1 MRANERATRARDAA
15 VSQSSTA
22 AIHEPT
28 STELAV
34 DRTRLAH
41 ERTLMAWT
49 RTATSLISF
58 GFTVYKFFDY
68 VRKEE
73 SGPPAGPLRPRWF
86 ALFMIVTGLLALT
99 LATIEHHRALKPLK
113 ASYGPQPPSLS
124 LIVAA
129 LIAVLGIVG
138 LIAVVFHL

>member
-1 MRANERATRARDAA
+1 MSTASTPA
-15 VSQSSTA
+15 SST
-22 AIHEPT
+22 
-28 STELAV
+28 TELAV

-68 VRKEE
+68 LRKEE
-73 SGPPAGPLRPRWF
+73 SASGGPLRPRWF
-86 ALFMIVTGLLALT
+86 ALFMIVIGLVALT
-99 LATIEHHRALKPLK
+99 VATAEHHRELKALK
-113 ASYGPQPPSLS
+113 ASYGPQPRSLS

-129 LIAVLGIVG
+129 LVAVLGVVG

>member
-1 MRANERATRARDAA
+1 MSATT
-15 VSQSSTA
+15 TA
-22 AIHEPT
+22 PT

-68 VRKEE
+68 ERKEQ
-73 SGPPAGPLRPRWF
+73 STGPGVLRPRWF
-86 ALFMIVTGLLALT
+86 ALLMIVIGLVALT
-99 LATIEHHRALKPLK
+99 LATIEHRRAFKTLNAEFGK
-113 ASYGPQPPSLS
+113 QPPSLS

-138 LIAVVFHL
+138 LVAVIFHL